1 MCLQSKGRLLAKA
14 LAVAIVKSLWE
25 FLCSGLI
32 QNCSLK
38 CQLIQGF
45 TRLNKGDQPGR
56 RVWNSW
62 DGLAQLLLPKSGT
75 QIVFRNSGMGLW
87 AAAGLNSLN
96 ESQQA
101 PH

>member
-1 MCLQSKGRLLAKA
+1 MSAEQGE
-14 LAVAIVKSLWE
+14 AVGQGPGGSNCTREKSLRK

-32 QNCSLK
+32 QNCTLK

-45 TRLNKGDQPGR
+45 TWLNKGDQPGR

-75 QIVFRNSGMGLW
+75 QIVFRNSGTGL
-87 AAAGLNSLN
+87 
-96 ESQQA
+96 
-101 PH
+101 